1 VSAERDSL
9 VLRRKRV
16 PKTRKLLY
24 DRYTNGHVP
33 GYLLVRVS
41 KTGAE
46 SVAVG
51 SSISYGDNFWN
62 T

>member
-1 VSAERDSL
+1 
-9 VLRRKRV
+9 V

>member
-1 VSAERDSL
+1 MCERSGIPSCCG
-9 VLRRKRV
+9 V

-41 KTGAE
+41 KTGE
-46 SVAVG
+46 WVEVG